1 VNREILWK
9 ILRLLY
15 GLLEELLVVVI
26 TIIIAFH
33 EAALAIIQ
41 LDGELLF
48 IRGKRFTSTDQ

>member
-1 VNREILWK
+1 MNREILWK

-15 GLLEELLVVVI
+15 GLPEELLVVVI

>member
-1 VNREILWK
+1 M
-9 ILRLLY
+9 
-15 GLLEELLVVVI
+15 VI
-26 TIIIAFH
+26 TIIIVFH